1 MKAFRA
7 TLAECCSLATEVER
21 VDEVQPGASTAAPME
36 SSDAAAADAAAAQL
50 QAELC
55 LKNEAVKQL
64 IDQLRQMLESMC
76 MWESHKYQ
84 LERIRQVEG
93 SA

>member
-1 MKAFRA
+1 M
-7 TLAECCSLATEVER
+7 AECCSLSVEVER
-21 VDEVQPGASTAAPME
+21 LDAQQGASTAEAPME
-36 SSDAAAADAAAAQL
+36 SSDAPTDAPAAQL

-55 LKNEAVKQL
+55 LKNEALKQL

-84 LERIRQVEG
+84 LDRIRQVEG
-93 SA
+93 SV

>member
-1 MKAFRA
+1 MPLLAAQLRQHTTKMA
-7 TLAECCSLATEVER
+7 TFGALIA
-21 VDEVQPGASTAAPME
+21 GASTTTAPME
-36 SSDAAAADAAAAQL
+36 SRDAPAEAPGALL

-55 LKNEAVKQL
+55 LKNEALKQL

-84 LERIRQVEG
+84 LDRIRQVEG
-93 SA
+93 SV

>member
-1 MKAFRA
+1 MESRDAP
-7 TLAECCSLATEVER
+7 AEA
-21 VDEVQPGASTAAPME
+21 PGAL
-36 SSDAAAADAAAAQL
+36 L

-55 LKNEAVKQL
+55 LKNEALKQL

-84 LERIRQVEG
+84 LDRIRQVEG
-93 SA
+93 SV